1 MPVSHLSLV
10 PADDAY
16 SMIKKA
22 ISDARYAPGDFLRES
37 RIAEDLGVS
46 RTPVREAI
54 RRLEAEGWLEV
65 LPNRGARVRR
75 WSTRDVEEIFE
86 ARLLIEPYLVGQA
99 VPLITAEQL
108 VELDALAERTRVIAS
123 LDQDAEPADA
133 WFETNKR
140 FHEILTAAAG
150 NRRLLQ
156 SLQSMKE
163 VPLIKW
169 TYASYRDAD
178 RERSARQHIEI
189 VQAVRA
195 RNPAWAEAA
204 MRCHILAAQTS
215 LMARLN
221 HSLLEEDTEQ

>member
-1 MPVSHLSLV
+1 MTASHLSLV

-16 SMIKKA
+16 SVIKKA
-22 ISDARYAPGDFLRES
+22 ISDAHYAPGDFLRES

-99 VPLITAEQL
+99 VLSITDEQITELAE
-108 VELDALAERTRVIAS
+108 LAERTRVIAS
-123 LDQDAEPADA
+123 RAQDAEPPEN
-133 WFETNKR
+133 WFEANKR
-140 FHEILTAAAG
+140 FHEILNAAAG

-169 TYASYRDAD
+169 TYAIYTDAD
-178 RERSARQHIEI
+178 RERSAGQHIEI

-195 RNPAWAEAA
+195 KNPAWAEAV
-204 MRCHILAAQTS
+204 MRCHILAAQAS
-215 LMARLN
+215 LMARLK
-221 HSLLEEDTEQ
+221 HTDAEEDTE

>member
-1 MPVSHLSLV
+1 MPASHLTLV
-10 PADDAY
+10 PSDDPY
-16 SMIKKA
+16 SLIKQA
-22 ISDARYAPGDFLRES
+22 ISDARYVPGEFLREA

-86 ARLLIEPYLVGQA
+86 ARMLIEPYLVGQA
-99 VPLITAEQL
+99 ALKVTPEQIA
-108 VELDALAERTRVIAS
+108 ELDALAERTRVIAS
-123 LDQDAEPADA
+123 RGADAEPADS
-133 WFETNKR
+133 WFDTNKR
-140 FHEILTAAAG
+140 FHDILTSAAG
-150 NRRLLQ
+150 NSRLSQ

-169 TYASYRDAD
+169 TYASYRDTD
-178 RERSARQHIEI
+178 RERSAGQHIEI

-204 MRCHILAAQTS
+204 MRCHILAAQTA
-215 LMARLN
+215 LMARLD
-221 HSLLEEDTEQ
+221 HAFIDPTTE

>member
-16 SMIKKA
+16 SVIKKA
-22 ISDARYAPGDFLRES
+22 ISDAQYAPGDFLRES

-99 VPLITAEQL
+99 ALLITPEQIT
-108 VELDALAERTRVIAS
+108 ELDELAERTRVIAS
-123 LDQDAEPADA
+123 GDQNAEPADS
-133 WFETNKR
+133 WFDANKR
-140 FHEILTAAAG
+140 FHDILTGAAG

-169 TYASYRDAD
+169 TYASYGDAD
-178 RERSARQHIEI
+178 RERSARQHLEI

-195 RNPAWAEAA
+195 KNPAWAEAA

-215 LMARLN
+215 LMTRLN
-221 HSLLEEDTEQ
+221 LTSVDEETEQ